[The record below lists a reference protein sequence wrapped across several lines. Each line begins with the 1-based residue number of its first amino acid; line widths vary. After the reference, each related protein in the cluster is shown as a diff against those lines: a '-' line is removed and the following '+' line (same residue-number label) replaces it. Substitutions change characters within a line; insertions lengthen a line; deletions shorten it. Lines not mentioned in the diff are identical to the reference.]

1 MATSSIYK
9 DINAKDKASI
19 MKLVKA
25 LEKSSASKPHDVVMS
40 RPVSDMSKE
49 EIRKL
54 FGGSDEGI

>member
-9 DINAKDKASI
+9 DINAKDKISI
-19 MKLVKA
+19 RKLVNA
-25 LEKSSASKPHDVVMS
+25 LEKSSVSKPNDVVMS
-40 RPVSDMSKE
+40 RPVSDMSRE